1 MKILILTSINPVST
15 VDLTK
20 EIFNKYAKKAGIIS
34 FPFFANTQAYM
45 ANQAYIPTYFS
56 MIKSSRD
63 EPLHNKLFGNKHTI
77 VIGNT
82 LKDEKFDLVVAFE
95 DVRNEFF
102 DSYMSEVKES
112 ELFAPIREMLDINNF
127 YELEDASVTL
137 PTVDHMML
145 FLKGVIR

>member
-1 MKILILTSINPVST
+1 MK
-15 VDLTK
+15 
-20 EIFNKYAKKAGIIS
+20 
-34 FPFFANTQAYM
+34 
-45 ANQAYIPTYFS
+45 
-56 MIKSSRD
+56 
-63 EPLHNKLFGNKHTI
+63 
-77 VIGNT
+77 
-82 LKDEKFDLVVAFE
+82 KFDLVVAFE

-145 FLKGVIR
+145 FFKRSN